1 MSRMRAIA
9 AALLASPGMSVEA
22 IAKAINQDS
31 PAVRN
36 SIAAALCTMA
46 QSGRVRHNNQPARSG
61 RRLWYATPEALEDR
75 RLVAHRRGKPLTAK
89 QAAAARARQAARKPA
104 PPARAAAPKPPK
116 PPRSAAMT
124 IVRKPLAV
132 PKTRF
137 APTAEPE
144 TVAQWMARTG
154 QQPERLAPHACGK
167 PVLRFDHSDNTVPT
181 GRRRPALRV
190 RGSHRV

>member
-31 PAVRN
+31 PVVRN

-46 QSGRVRHNNQPARSG
+46 QAGRVRHNNQPARSG
-61 RRLWYATPEALEDR
+61 RRLWFATPKALEDH

-89 QAAAARARQAARKPA
+89 QAAAALARQAARKPA
-104 PPARAAAPKPPK
+104 PPARPAAPKPPK
-116 PPRSAAMT
+116 PPRSADMT
-124 IVRKPLAV
+124 IVRKPQV
-132 PKTRF
+132 MPKVRF
-137 APTAEPE
+137 EASAEPE

-154 QQPERLAPHACGK
+154 KQPERLAPNACSK
-167 PVLRFDHSDNTVPT
+167 QLLRFDHSDNTVPT

>member
-61 RRLWYATPEALEDR
+61 RRLWYATPEALEDH

-89 QAAAARARQAARKPA
+89 QAAAARARQATRKPA
-104 PPARAAAPKPPK
+104 TLARPAAPKPPK
-116 PPRSAAMT
+116 PPKSADMT
-124 IVRKPLAV
+124 IVKKPLAS

-144 TVAQWMARTG
+144 TVAQWMSRTG
-154 QQPERLAPHACGK
+154 KQPERLPPNACSK
-167 PVLRFDHSDNTVPT
+167 QLLRFDHSDTVPT